1 VLQAAGE
8 GLGFERRPVSR
19 DLHVTLSDSGGG
31 EEQPPLKNVTVVV
44 LILEICHVCHGVT
57 VTRRPPAQLC
67 QKQKPPLELSYTFS
81 NNKIKTYGREKSPRQ
96 PLSHTC
102 MIWVSH

>member
-1 VLQAAGE
+1 MAKRVASCRG
-8 GLGFERRPVSR
+8 GFGIQKTASEQGFTRN
-19 DLHVTLSDSGGG
+19 TLSDSGGG

-67 QKQKPPLELSYTFS
+67 QKQKSALELSYTFF
-81 NNKIKTYGREKSPRQ
+81 EQ
-96 PLSHTC
+96 
-102 MIWVSH
+102 